1 VAWSVLGNGG
11 TIFDVNIESNP
22 FSQLARQSRDGAFFK
37 TTSSRFLPD
46 LVQRVERWG
55 ALSHPPR

>member
-1 VAWSVLGNGG
+1 METARLDIYDPQNSTDCEGN
-11 TIFDVNIESNP
+11 
-22 FSQLARQSRDGAFFK
+22 QSRDGAFLK

-55 ALSHPPR
+55 ALPHPPR